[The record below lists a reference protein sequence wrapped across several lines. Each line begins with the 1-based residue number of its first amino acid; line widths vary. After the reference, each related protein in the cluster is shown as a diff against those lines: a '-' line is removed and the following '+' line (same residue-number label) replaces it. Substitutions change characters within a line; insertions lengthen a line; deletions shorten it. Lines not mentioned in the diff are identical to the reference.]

1 MYNMRLR
8 AHEVT
13 SIGKEIVYVR
23 QNVGKDVLSIRRSF
37 YYLSCPSYFPFFLSV
52 LTYLEPRKRITSDFA
67 CLRDETNKQEIKEK
81 PQKSRKCASEFFVY
95 SVKLAQRGILFA
107 ARGFYRSSRIRK
119 NKLANGNHDPT
130 ARIYYIYIYE
140 LYIYTNTKKKKRN
153 LVDLSIAPICLPW
166 NDYV

>member
-23 QNVGKDVLSIRRSF
+23 RNVGKDVLSIRRSF
-37 YYLSCPSYFPFFLSV
+37 YYLSCPSFFPFFLSV
-52 LTYLEPRKRITSDFA
+52 LTYLEPRKRITSNFA
-67 CLRDETNKQEIKEK
+67 CHRDETNKQKIKEK

-95 SVKLAQRGILFA
+95 SVELAQRGILFA
-107 ARGFYRSSRIRK
+107 VRGFYRSSRIRK

-130 ARIYYIYIYE
+130 ARIYYIYTN
-140 LYIYTNTKKKKRN
+140 YTYTRTQKRRN
-153 LVDLSIAPICLPW
+153 EISWICP
-166 NDYV
+166 